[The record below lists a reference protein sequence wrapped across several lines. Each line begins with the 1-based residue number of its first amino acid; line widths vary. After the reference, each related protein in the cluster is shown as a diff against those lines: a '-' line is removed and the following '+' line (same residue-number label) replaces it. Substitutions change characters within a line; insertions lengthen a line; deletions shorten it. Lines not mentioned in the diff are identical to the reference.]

1 MKKLTVAAAVFAAA
15 ATALLAGG
23 SAQAATPPGGAFHET
38 RIVVPMKVTG
48 FDAAV
53 AKAHGYEIRTDA
65 QGRQY
70 SVKIGSKATA
80 TPNNQID
87 GNCGSS
93 YIYITGSAGPRTLSV
108 DTGFNVIFPADSFY
122 WRIWLT
128 DNGGVSTHTWGGGLF
143 LDTGWEH
150 KETYRGMTPGPAY
163 GNVDLNS
170 DAILVDGEVCT
181 TGGPWASALIGA

>member
-1 MKKLTVAAAVFAAA
+1 MKKLSVFAAA
-15 ATALLAGG
+15 FATAAAALLAGG
-23 SAQAATPPGGAFHET
+23 SAQAAALPGDASPGT
-38 RIVVPMKVTG
+38 SVVVPMRVTG

-70 SVKIGSKATA
+70 SVKAGSNAA
-80 TPNNQID
+80 PAPDNQID
-87 GNCGSS
+87 GTCGSS
-93 YIYITGSAGPRTLSV
+93 YIYVTGAAGPRTLSV
-108 DTGFNVIFPADSFY
+108 DTGFNVIFPADSYY

-128 DNGGVSTHTWGGGLF
+128 DNGGVSTHSWAGGLF

-150 KETYRGMTPGPAY
+150 KEKYSGMTPGPGYA
-163 GNVDLNS
+163 NVDLNS